1 VKKAQPDPD
10 LQRIQDFADL
20 VAASARSA
28 RQRERVVRAAGV
40 PVTGASLDALRLVA
54 RHGPIAVSE
63 VARRLRVDQSTAS
76 RQVRPLEER
85 GLVVRSADP
94 ADARVARLSVSDEG
108 RGVLARVRE
117 VWLEDFDAALSD
129 WSPQDRRLLGE
140 LLERFRKALLEARTD
155 ETGWSLRKSGG

>member
-1 VKKAQPDPD
+1 VRRAQPDPD

-28 RQRERVVRAAGV
+28 RQRERLVRAAGV

-63 VARRLRVDQSTAS
+63 VARRLGVDQSTAS

-94 ADARVARLSVSDEG
+94 ADARVARIAVSDEG

-117 VWLEDFDAALSD
+117 VWLQDFAVALSD
-129 WSPQDRRLLGE
+129 WSPQDRRLLAD

-155 ETGWSLRKSGG
+155 ERGWSVRKGPG